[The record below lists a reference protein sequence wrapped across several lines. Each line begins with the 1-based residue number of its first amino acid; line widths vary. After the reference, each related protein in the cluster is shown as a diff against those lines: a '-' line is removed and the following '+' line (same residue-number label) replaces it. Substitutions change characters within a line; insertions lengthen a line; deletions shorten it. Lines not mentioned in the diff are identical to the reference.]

1 MAKPKTAYVC
11 SECGATALQWF
22 GTCPSCGA
30 AGTLTETST
39 ERSSP
44 RSGSRTVGVSSVSLA
59 EVQPKDL
66 DRL

>member
-30 AGTLTETST
+30 AGTLSYELLCKLTA
-39 ERSSP
+39 RVP
-44 RSGSRTVGVSSVSLA
+44 VA
-59 EVQPKDL
+59 EIP
-66 DRL
+66 